1 MDLLTR
7 LCGDVVSFH
16 VAMIDAGIKVY
27 SSSSF
32 AKHVH
37 VNAGVWRTQRYVVVN
52 VSKTVC
58 SLLRKGT
65 VVLDVYVA
73 ISSVCII
80 CHLKVMVCSVILVYL
95 FQLTSS
101 SSPSPP
107 HQLSPLFSL
116 VLSSINQCPVHSL
129 GLAHARPTL
138 VKRCPPRSIYIYIY
152 IVRHSVS
159 APTF

>member
-1 MDLLTR
+1 MQLHACLMDLLTR

-65 VVLDVYVA
+65 VVLDMWL
-73 ISSVCII
+73 SLLCLS

-95 FQLTSS
+95 FQLASS

-116 VLSSINQCPVHSL
+116 VLLSINQCPAHSF
-129 GLAHARPTL
+129 H
-138 VKRCPPRSIYIYIY
+138 RSCA
-152 IVRHSVS
+152 VCH
-159 APTF
+159 TEC